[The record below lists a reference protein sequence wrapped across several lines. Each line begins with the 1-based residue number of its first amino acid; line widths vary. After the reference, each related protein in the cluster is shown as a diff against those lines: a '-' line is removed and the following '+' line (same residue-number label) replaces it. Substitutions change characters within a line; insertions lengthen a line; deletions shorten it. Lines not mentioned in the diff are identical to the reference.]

1 LGWGNI
7 LVRPPTRGKG
17 EHMSACHSVLLDTV
31 SIQKY
36 IFQSNKLKE
45 NLGASFLVESI
56 FQLKAISKEK
66 SQFDLKTVINEI
78 FFPQQF
84 THLDDWKTNPEK
96 IFIDEKPVEIAYIGG
111 GNALIFFQSKEK
123 AKAFIE
129 TWTRNL
135 LIYAPGIQ
143 TAVALV
149 EFDRNDN
156 KFCSERKI
164 LAEMLTKNQQNC
176 IPQTIIPQHGITAEC
191 RRSGY
196 SMDVWYETRTES
208 EYVSSAANAKILA
221 ATMSNNAIQSAYQH
235 QLNPGPVKG
244 KICSYRFPDQLDD
257 LGCIKNEDNIIAIVH
272 IDGNGMG
279 DQFNQIESL
288 EAFRKLS
295 IDVDKATKRAYTI
308 EGGICSIEC

>member
-1 LGWGNI
+1 
-7 LVRPPTRGKG
+7 
-17 EHMSACHSVLLDTV
+17 MSDCHSVLLDTV

-56 FQLKAISKEK
+56 FQQKAITKEK
-66 SQFDLKTVINEI
+66 WQFDLKTVINEI
-78 FFPQQF
+78 FFPQEF

-96 IFIDEKPVEIAYIGG
+96 ILIDEKPVEIAYIGG
-111 GNALIFFQSKEK
+111 GNALIFFQSKDK

-156 KFCSERKI
+156 KFCSERKR
-164 LAEMLTKNQQNC
+164 LAEMLTKNQQNF

-196 SMDVWYETRTES
+196 SMDVW
-208 EYVSSAANAKILA
+208 
-221 ATMSNNAIQSAYQH
+221 
-235 QLNPGPVKG
+235 
-244 KICSYRFPDQLDD
+244 
-257 LGCIKNEDNIIAIVH
+257 
-272 IDGNGMG
+272 
-279 DQFNQIESL
+279 
-288 EAFRKLS
+288 
-295 IDVDKATKRAYTI
+295 
-308 EGGICSIEC
+308 